1 MSKKIHYAWF
11 VMVGAFLMN
20 LCVIGV
26 ASVGISIFLP
36 SLREKLSLT
45 GTQSSFIMSLQGI
58 ATIATLWGAGFLYK
72 KYSVRLVNA
81 CFVVVCIIGFLI
93 MGNAT
98 SILMLYLGALLTG
111 VTLGGAGHVP
121 TSTLI
126 NRWFI
131 KSRGKAF
138 GVVTVGSGVS
148 STILTPAIT
157 WVIQN
162 YSILHGFL
170 FASAVVLV
178 LETVAFFIV
187 RNYPEDMG
195 LKPYGYEESPAGQ
208 PAAAG
213 AGNRQL
219 TGYTQKEALKMPS
232 FWLLGFVAFLVG
244 FTVKPAIGHIIVYAT
259 SVGFEPMVA
268 ASAFSAYALVNIF
281 TKPLYGAIK
290 DKFGTYKS
298 NWYIFLA
305 YGIGLASAA
314 IIFRGTVFLYLF
326 TLLFAIGIPIGTMSN
341 PFWTTDLFG
350 TREYGAIY
358 SNILAFYNI
367 GIILGSTFFG
377 LMTDL
382 TGTYLTGYLVCAG
395 MMLLGLIIMQGLYQ
409 SRKKGNSAA
418 MKESPAAG

>member
-1 MSKKIHYAWF
+1 MRKKIHYAWF
-11 VMVGAFLMN
+11 IMIAAFLMN

-26 ASVGISIFLP
+26 TSVGISIFLP
-36 SLREKLSLT
+36 SLKVKLDLT
-45 GTQSSFIMSLQGI
+45 ATQSSFIMSLQGI
-58 ATIATLWGAGFLYK
+58 STIATLWGAGLLYK
-72 KYSVRLVNA
+72 KYSVRLVNI
-81 CFVVVCIIGFLI
+81 CFVFVGIIGFLI
-93 MGNAT
+93 MGKAT
-98 SILMLYLGALLTG
+98 SIPTLYFGAILTG

-131 KSRGKAF
+131 KSRGKAL
-138 GVVTVGSGVS
+138 GIVTIGSGVS
-148 STILTPAIT
+148 STLLTPIIT
-157 WVIQN
+157 WTIQN
-162 YSILHGFL
+162 HSIMHGFL
-170 FASAVVLV
+170 FAIAVILV
-178 LETVAFFIV
+178 LESIAFFII
-187 RNYPEDMG
+187 RNAPEDIG
-195 LKPYGYEESPAGQ
+195 LKPYGYEAVATDESNGTIDSKPQA
-208 PAAAG
+208 
-213 AGNRQL
+213 

-259 SVGFEPMVA
+259 DSGFEPMVA
-268 ASAFSAYALVNIF
+268 ASAFSAYALINIF
-281 TKPLYGAIK
+281 TKPIYGAIK
-290 DKFGTYKS
+290 DHFGTYKS

-305 YGIGLASAA
+305 YGIGLASAMV
-314 IIFRGTVFLYLF
+314 ISRGSIFLYMF

-341 PFWTTDLFG
+341 PFWTIDLFG

-395 MMLLGLIIMQGLYQ
+395 MMLLGLIVMQSIYRA
-409 SRKKGNSAA
+409 RKRDVNS
-418 MKESPAAG
+418 KVSLS